1 MTLRSHQETTE
12 LDYSAQDLLQLAH
25 TLASMKSSHADAAS
39 PDASSP
45 ALQAECDYA
54 VGLDAESSSPLPEP
68 SSPILQF
75 FSLPDTGDRLS
86 LKRPL
91 SVNTYVTE
99 RANENCES
107 IAEKLGL
114 DANELLELNK
124 KRYRAFKTTKTQL
137 MQGTTILLPYEFPSF
152 TTTAPPCRRPRKK
165 SSR

>member
-1 MTLRSHQETTE
+1 MPPHKKISLHNQNNR
-12 LDYSAQDLLQLAH
+12 LA
-25 TLASMKSSHADAAS
+25 
-39 PDASSP
+39 
-45 ALQAECDYA
+45 
-54 VGLDAESSSPLPEP
+54 
-68 SSPILQF
+68 
-75 FSLPDTGDRLS
+75 

-137 MQGTTILLPYEFPSF
+137 MPGTTILLPYEFPSF
-152 TTTAPPCRRPRKK
+152 TTTIPSRRRSRKK
-165 SSR
+165 SLR